1 MKKRDIVLDTPEVF
15 VPLIE
20 PGKRYRGAYGGR
32 ASGKSHFFA
41 ERLVEEAL
49 SSPGER
55 AGEGLRAVCV
65 REVQRTLSASSKL
78 LIEDKIRR
86 LGLGSRFKVYEDRIK
101 APGDG
106 LLIFQGMQNHTA
118 ESVKSLEGF
127 RVAWIDEA
135 QAISERSLNLLRPT
149 IQRVAGAEIWAS
161 WNPRR
166 PTDAIDVLLRGDEQP
181 TGSVVVRANWRDNP
195 FRTPETDQERADCL
209 RIDPDSYPHIWEG
222 EYATAHKG
230 AYFTRELSALRADGR
245 LCSVPIDPLMTV
257 HLFWDIGG
265 TGSASDACSIW
276 AVQRVGRTIGV
287 IDYYEAVGQPLAA
300 HVGWMHSRGYKPGS
314 NVQLWLPHDGVQH
327 DKVFQVTYQSE
338 LEKAGYDVTVVKN
351 QGPGAAMARV
361 QAVRRLLP
369 QCAIDPRCM
378 PGVEALGWYHERRDE
393 TRNCGLGPE
402 HDWSSNAADSFGLSA
417 IVMLDA
423 LATGTP
429 SGTPAR
435 RPARQAASWRA

>member
-1 MKKRDIVLDTPEVF
+1 MKRRDIVLDTPEVF

-300 HVGWMHSRGYKPGS
+300 HVAWLHSRGYKPGS

-402 HDWSSNAADSFGLSA
+402 HDWSSNAADSFGLAS

>member
-1 MKKRDIVLDTPEVF
+1 MGKRDISLLTPEVF
-15 VPLIE
+15 EPLLEI
-20 PGKRYRGAYGGR
+20 GKRYRGAYGGR

-55 AGEGLRAVCV
+55 SGEGLRAVCV

-135 QAISERSLNLLRPT
+135 QAISERSLALLRPT

-166 PTDAIDVLLRGDEQP
+166 PTDAIDVLLRGVEQP

-230 AYFTRELSALRADGR
+230 AYFTRELSALRAEGR
-245 LCSVPIDPLMTV
+245 LCAVPADPLMTT

-265 TGSASDACSIW
+265 TGAAADACSIW

-300 HVGWMHSRGYKPGS
+300 HVAWMHGRGYKPGA
-314 NVQLWLPHDGVQH
+314 NVQVWLPHDGVQH
-327 DKVFQVTYQSE
+327 DKVYQVTYQTE

-351 QGPGAAMARV
+351 QGAGAAMARV

-393 TRNCGLGPE
+393 NRNCGLGPE
-402 HDWSSNAADSFGLSA
+402 HDWSSHAADAFGLAA
-417 IVMLDA
+417 IVMIDA

-429 SGTPAR
+429 SGA
-435 RPARQAASWRA
+435 PARQAQRRPASWRA

>member
-135 QAISERSLNLLRPT
+135 QAISERSLTLLRPT

-166 PTDAIDVLLRGDEQP
+166 PTDAIDVFLRGDEQP

-300 HVGWMHSRGYKPGS
+300 HVAWLHSRGYKPGS

-402 HDWSSNAADSFGLSA
+402 HDWSSNAADSFGLAS

>member
-1 MKKRDIVLDTPEVF
+1 MGKRDIPLLTPEVF
-15 VPLIE
+15 EPLLE
-20 PGKRYRGAYGGR
+20 PGKRYRGAHGGR

-41 ERLVEEAL
+41 ELIVEQAL
-49 SSPGER
+49 SSPGDNS
-55 AGEGLRAVCV
+55 GEGLRAVCV

-86 LGLGSRFKVYEDRIK
+86 LNLGKRFRIYEDRIK
-101 APGDG
+101 TPGDG
-106 LLIFQGMQNHTA
+106 LLIFQGMQSHTA

-135 QAISERSLNLLRPT
+135 QAISERSLDLLRPT

-166 PTDAIDVLLRGDEQP
+166 PTDAIDVLLRGVEQP

-230 AYFTRELSALRADGR
+230 AYFTRELSALRAEGR
-245 LCSVPIDPLMTV
+245 LCAVPVDPLMTV

-265 TGSASDACSIW
+265 TGAAADACSIW
-276 AVQRVGRTIGV
+276 ALQRVGRTIGV

-300 HVGWMHSRGYKPGS
+300 HVAWMHTKGYKPGS

-327 DKVFQVTYQSE
+327 DKVYQVTYQSE
-338 LEKAGYDVTVVKN
+338 LEKTGYDVTVVKN
-351 QGPGAAMARV
+351 QGAGAAMARV

-369 QCAIDPRCM
+369 QCAIDPRCT
-378 PGVEALGWYHERRDE
+378 PGIEALGWYHEKRDE
-393 TRNCGLGPE
+393 NRNCGLGPE
-402 HDWSSNAADSFGLSA
+402 HDWSSHAADAFGLGA

-423 LATGTP
+423 LATGAP

-435 RPARQAASWRA
+435 PAQRRQANWRL

>member
-135 QAISERSLNLLRPT
+135 QAISERSLTLLRPT

-257 HLFWDIGG
+257 HLFLDIGG

-300 HVGWMHSRGYKPGS
+300 HVAWLHSRGYKPGS

-351 QGPGAAMARV
+351 QGSGAAMARV

-402 HDWSSNAADSFGLSA
+402 HDWSSNAADSFGLAS

-435 RPARQAASWRA
+435 RPARRAASWRA

>member
-86 LGLGSRFKVYEDRIK
+86 LGLGARFKIYEDRIK

-106 LLIFQGMQNHTA
+106 LLIFQGMQAHTS

-166 PTDAIDVLLRGDEQP
+166 PTDAIDVLLRGAEQP

-209 RIDPDSYPHIWEG
+209 RIDPDSYPHIWDG

-265 TGSASDACSIW
+265 SGATSDACSIW

-287 IDYYEAVGQPLAA
+287 IDYYEAAGQPLAA
-300 HVGWMHSRGYKPGS
+300 HVAWLHSRGYKPGA

-402 HDWSSNAADSFGLSA
+402 HDWSSHAADSFGLAA

-423 LATGTP
+423 LATGSP
-429 SGTPAR
+429 NGTPAR

>member
-15 VPLIE
+15 EPLIE
-20 PGKRYRGAYGGR
+20 QGKRYRGAYGGR

-101 APGDG
+101 TPGDG

-166 PTDAIDVLLRGDEQP
+166 PTDAIDVLLRGSEQP

-230 AYFTRELSALRADGR
+230 AYFTRELSALRAEGR

-265 TGSASDACSIW
+265 SGTTSDACSIW
-276 AVQRVGRTIGV
+276 AMQRVGRTIGV
-287 IDYYEAVGQPLAA
+287 ID
-300 HVGWMHSRGYKPGS
+300 
-314 NVQLWLPHDGVQH
+314 
-327 DKVFQVTYQSE
+327 
-338 LEKAGYDVTVVKN
+338 
-351 QGPGAAMARV
+351 
-361 QAVRRLLP
+361 
-369 QCAIDPRCM
+369 
-378 PGVEALGWYHERRDE
+378 
-393 TRNCGLGPE
+393 
-402 HDWSSNAADSFGLSA
+402 
-417 IVMLDA
+417 
-423 LATGTP
+423 
-429 SGTPAR
+429 
-435 RPARQAASWRA
+435 

>member
-86 LGLGSRFKVYEDRIK
+86 LGLGARFKIYEDRIK

-245 LCSVPIDPLMTV
+245 LCAVPVDPLMTV

-265 TGSASDACSIW
+265 SGTTSDACSIW
-276 AVQRVGRTIGV
+276 AMQRVGRTIGV
-287 IDYYEAVGQPLAA
+287 IDYYEAAGQPLAE
-300 HVGWMHSRGYKPGS
+300 HVGWLHSRGYKPGS

-338 LEKAGYDVTVVKN
+338 LEKTGYDVTVVKN

-361 QAVRRLLP
+361 QAIRRLLP

-402 HDWSSNAADSFGLSA
+402 HDWSSHAADSFGLAS

-429 SGTPAR
+429 SGIPAR

>member
-1 MKKRDIVLDTPEVF
+1 MGGRDLVLDTPAAFE
-15 VPLIE
+15 PLLC
-20 PGKRYRGAYGGR
+20 PGMRYKGAHGGR

-41 ERLVEEAL
+41 EKLVEEAVV
-49 SSPGER
+49 SPGDR
-55 AGEGLRAVCV
+55 GGDGLRAVCV
-65 REVQRTLSASSKL
+65 REVQRTLSSSSKL

-86 LGLGSRFKVYEDRIK
+86 LGLGRLFRIYEDRIK
-101 APGDG
+101 TPGDG
-106 LLIFQGMQNHTA
+106 LIIFQGMQNHTA

-135 QAISERSLNLLRPT
+135 QSISEKSLNLLRPT

-166 PTDAIDVLLRGDEQP
+166 PTDAIDKLLRGDQRP
-181 TGSVVVRANWRDNP
+181 TGSIVVRANWRDNP

-230 AYFTRELSALRADGR
+230 AYFARELAALRAEGR
-245 LCSVPIDPLMTV
+245 LCAAPVDPLMTV

-265 TGSASDACSIW
+265 TGASADACSIW
-276 AVQRVGRTIGV
+276 ALQRIGRTIAV
-287 IDYYEAVGQPLAA
+287 VDYYEAAGQPLAA

-314 NVQLWLPHDGVQH
+314 NAQIWLPHDGVTH
-327 DKVFQVTYQSE
+327 DKVYQVTYQSE

-351 QGPGAAMARV
+351 QGAGAAMTRV

-393 TRNCGLGPE
+393 NRNCGLGPE
-402 HDWSSNAADSFGLSA
+402 HDWSSHAADAFGLAA
-417 IVMLDA
+417 IVMIDA
-423 LATGTP
+423 LS
-429 SGTPAR
+429 SGTPTGAPARPSVR
-435 RPARQAASWRA
+435 RPASWRA

>member
-300 HVGWMHSRGYKPGS
+300 HVAWLHSRGYKPGS

-402 HDWSSNAADSFGLSA
+402 HDWSSNAADSFGLAS